1 MDGAS
6 HQLVATLFHDFCT
19 LIRKCW
25 FQTLHPQCGAD
36 RNAGEKKKKTRSTI
50 ACVTVAMTK
59 PSSPI
64 HPSSH
69 LGLSSRAFPT
79 YRSLNS
85 RVCHE
90 CACPIMPCAPPFSC
104 TSRIPRQHSRDPPVR
119 RLICNMHRY
128 FPMLFEGLFFASL
141 HFMLL
146 CGCYGFAIPMMQN
159 IMQRRVP

>member
-1 MDGAS
+1 MPTEM
-6 HQLVATLFHDFCT
+6 Q
-19 LIRKCW
+19 
-25 FQTLHPQCGAD
+25 
-36 RNAGEKKKKTRSTI
+36 AGKKKRSTI

-90 CACPIMPCAPPFSC
+90 CACPIMPCAHPFSC